1 MRGMSSVP
9 VASDLTG
16 GETSGRLGLGLQEAV
31 PFAIAELF
39 LVLIIGSVVTA
50 LCHLLNSIDC

>member
-1 MRGMSSVP
+1 MSSVP

-39 LVLIIGSVVTA
+39 LVLIGSVVTA